1 MKYFLGRVSSKEQ
14 NLARQLKIA
23 REKFDIPDENVYC
36 DKITGS
42 SFDRPQYNA
51 LKAIVQAGDEVIV
64 KEFDRFGRNKDE
76 MKRELEWFKQK
87 GVIVRILDIPT
98 TLIDFK
104 DQTWV
109 LEMVNNILIE
119 VLGAVAEQER
129 KKTKQRQAEGIA
141 AMPIVD
147 GKRVSAKTGRGFGRP
162 SSEINGEWFE
172 KLAQK
177 QKDGIVTVADCCRE
191 LGISRSTWY
200 DRIRRYNNGN

>member
-1 MKYFLGRVSSKEQ
+1 MKYFLGRVSSKDQ
-14 NLARQLKIA
+14 NLARQLKLA
-23 REKFDIPDENVYC
+23 RERFDIPDENVYC
-36 DKITGS
+36 DKMTGS
-42 SFDRPQYNA
+42 SFDRPRYNA
-51 LKAIVQAGDEVIV
+51 LKEIVQSGDEVIV

-76 MKRELEWFKQK
+76 MKRELEWFKQH

-129 KKTKQRQAEGIA
+129 TKTKQRQVEGIA
-141 AMPIVD
+141 AMPIVN
-147 GKRVSAKTGRGFGRP
+147 GKRVSIKTGNGFGRP
-162 SSEINGEWFE
+162 KAEIDPVEFE
-172 KLAQK
+172 KIAQK
-177 QKDGIVTVADCCRE
+177 QKDGLMTVAECCRE

-200 DRIRRYNNGN
+200 NLRKAG

>member
-1 MKYFLGRVSSKEQ
+1 MKYFLGRVSGKEQ
-14 NLARQLKIA
+14 NLARQLKVA

-51 LKAIVQAGDEVIV
+51 LKAIVQEGDEVIV
-64 KEFDRFGRNKDE
+64 KEFDRFGRNKEE
-76 MKRELEWFKQK
+76 MKRELEWFKRK
-87 GVIVRILDIPT
+87 GVIVRILDIPA

-141 AMPIVD
+141 AMPVVD
-147 GKRVSAKTGRGFGRP
+147 GKRVSVKIGRGFGRP
-162 SSEINGEWFE
+162 ASEIDDERFE

-177 QKDGIVTVADCCRE
+177 QKDGLITVADCCRE
-191 LGISRSTWY
+191 LGISRSTGY
-200 DRIRRYNNGN
+200 DRTRKVG